1 MPNFEIEFLDLL
13 ANSRAHGEFVRK
25 NKTEFE
31 AEDTATLQSLS
42 ETWSFVSQDG
52 EVVRLRNRYGA
63 TYDFDLR
70 THHFTR
76 VITAEEREEI
86 ERCWPKVANDSD

>member
-13 ANSRAHGEFVRK
+13 ANSRAHCEFVRR
-25 NKTEFE
+25 NRAEIE

-42 ETWSFVSQDG
+42 EAWSFVSQDG
-52 EVVRLRNRYGA
+52 EVVRLRNRYGV

-86 ERCWPKVANDSD
+86 ESSWPKVANESD